1 MRRRNQ
7 RGSTLVET
15 SLVVVSF
22 LAVMIGI
29 VDFSQF
35 LFTHHA
41 LTHRAREGARWAAV
55 QSPLDTALVKN
66 YVVYGNS
73 AGSPNTPMVH
83 NLTASMVTVTP
94 PTPQGVGTP
103 QSSWIGCDGA
113 TVKIQISGYRY
124 SIISPWIANNNM
136 TAAAIKATAP
146 YEGPAASGARCP

>member
-1 MRRRNQ
+1 MRRKNQ

-35 LFTHHA
+35 LYTHHA

-55 QSPLDTALVKN
+55 QSPLNVDLVKN
-66 YVVYGNS
+66 YVVYGSSS
-73 AGSPNTPMVH
+73 ASQTPMVH
-83 NLTASMVTVTP
+83 NLTTSMVTVTA
-94 PTPQGVGTP
+94 PTPQGAGTP

-113 TVKIQISGYRY
+113 TVKVQISGYRY
-124 SIISPWIANNNM
+124 SIISPYIANNNM
-136 TAAAIKATAP
+136 TAATIKASAP
-146 YEGPAASGARCP
+146 YEGQAASGARCP